1 MSFNSL
7 RLCTFNCCSLR
18 KNIDLVRGLAD
29 ARYDIIFLQ
38 ETFITEEK
46 LGELDFIDEN
56 YNCVGAPATYSEKAV
71 KAGAGRPEGGGGGWL
86 YYGKRIV
93 FLKSMEFILKI
104 IL

>member
-29 ARYDIIFLQ
+29 SRYDIIFLQ

-46 LGELDFIDEN
+46 LGELDFIDKN
-56 YNCVGAPATYSEKAV
+56 YNCVGAPATYSENVV
-71 KAGAGRPEGGGGGWL
+71 KAGAGRPEGVGECL
-86 YYGKRIV
+86 Y
-93 FLKSMEFILKI
+93 
-104 IL
+104 